1 MGVFYKTTK
10 NIGKRSR
17 SGRTNA
23 DGLSQYGASTVSGRI
38 GGNETGGDRTT
49 DMNAL
54 LEMIEGNMKSVV
66 REYPSVS
73 LFPQSGL
80 PNTLYIDASTGAT
93 YRWDGEQYAVMG
105 GYAAGDG
112 ISINGSVISNTH
124 THLTSEEIDSIC
136 I

>member
-93 YRWDGEQYAVMG
+93 YRWDGAQYAVMG
-105 GYAAGDG
+105 GYTAGDG
-112 ISINGSVISNTH
+112 ISIEGSVIRNTH